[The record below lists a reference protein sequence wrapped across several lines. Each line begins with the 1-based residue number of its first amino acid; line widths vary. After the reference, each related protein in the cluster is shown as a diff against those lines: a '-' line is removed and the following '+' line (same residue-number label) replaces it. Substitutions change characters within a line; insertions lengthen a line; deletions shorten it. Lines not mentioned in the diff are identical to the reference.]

1 VRSEELYRYTDVLI
15 TTKKALNLLT
25 LSSLQL
31 AVEVI
36 AVFAFALSGL
46 IAAAR
51 KKMDAVGVCMVSGVA
66 AFGGGTLRDVL
77 LDRRPFFWVENAY
90 WLWILLALCI
100 LAMLFMRAHHLQLTE
115 RAIQIPDALGLGLFT
130 ALGTQIALGM
140 DLPVIVAILMG
151 VVSASF
157 GGVLRD
163 IFCNEIPKAFSDH
176 QPYAI
181 FAFAGSSLLIVLV
194 LSGTPDWAALL
205 IAFVVTT
212 GLRLLALYRNWRI
225 PGWK

>member
-1 VRSEELYRYTDVLI
+1 LSLF
-15 TTKKALNLLT
+15 T

-31 AVEVI
+31 AVEII

-51 KKMDAVGVCMVSGVA
+51 KNLDAVGVCMVSGVA

-77 LDRRPFFWVENAY
+77 LDRRPFFWVENSY

-100 LAMLFMRAHHLQLTE
+100 IAMIFMRSQHLQFTE
-115 RAIQIPDALGLGLFT
+115 RAIQVPDALGLGLFT

-140 DLPVIVAILMG
+140 ELPYIVAILMG

-181 FAFAGSSLLIVLV
+181 LAFAGSSLLIALTMA
-194 LSGTPDWAALL
+194 GMPDWAALL
-205 IAFVVTT
+205 IAFGATT
-212 GLRLLALYRNWRI
+212 GLRLLALYLDWRI
-225 PGWK
+225 PGWKW